1 MENRLG
7 VLPCYQLIYHTCYA
21 KNRFKSS
28 PPKNDPFKQYRFVNS
43 NRSPEKGDEDVNEDA
58 PLEKPK
64 IDLKEIRT
72 IEEPIIQPKRKLIIG
87 RRTSSFERTVEENK
101 SEFVEKNL
109 LALEIER
116 KASVHK
122 ANCQQRIRINKHL
135 NTLS

>member
-1 MENRLG
+1 MYL
-7 VLPCYQLIYHTCYA
+7 LTSYHTYYA

-28 PPKNDPFKQYRFVNS
+28 PPENDPFKQYRFVNS
-43 NRSPEKGDEDVNEDA
+43 NRSPEKVDEDVNEDA
-58 PLEKPK
+58 PFEKPK
-64 IDLKEIRT
+64 IDLNEIRT

-135 NTLS
+135 NTLR